1 MKHIF
6 LAFGLMAAIACMSKN
21 KPKSTVREQT
31 RPSTDTIRTTVT
43 FATGARDFQAKV
55 YYMPKMIDTFEP
67 ANDDSTL
74 WRPIRKKVYEKQ
86 YFIHVIDTAKTPT
99 GKRLVDTFYQVDPA
113 YVLKD
118 LNKKW

>member
-1 MKHIF
+1 
-6 LAFGLMAAIACMSKN
+6 MAKKKPAIK
-21 KPKSTVREQT
+21 EQS
-31 RPSTDTIRTTVT
+31 RPSPDTIRTTVI
-43 FATGARDFQAKV
+43 FALGVKEFQAKV
-55 YYMPKMIDTFEP
+55 YYLPKMIDTFEP

-99 GKRLVDTFYQVDPA
+99 GKRLIDTFYQANPQ
-113 YVLKD
+113 YVIQD